1 MNLDIENV
9 MEKNDPDELEYLKIG
24 TRKYDEAEKA
34 NAEVEELKHVS
45 NRCLQYEHPSNYCKT
60 W

>member
-45 NRCLQYEHPSNYCKT
+45 N
-60 W
+60 

>member
-34 NAEVEELKHVS
+34 NAEVVGGCCSHKLI
-45 NRCLQYEHPSNYCKT
+45 RIFA
-60 W
+60 